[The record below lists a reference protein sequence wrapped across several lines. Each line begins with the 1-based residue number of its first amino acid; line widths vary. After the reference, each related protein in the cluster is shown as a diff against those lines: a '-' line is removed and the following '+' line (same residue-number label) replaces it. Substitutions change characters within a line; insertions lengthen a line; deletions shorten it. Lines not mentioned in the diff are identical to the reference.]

1 VLRNLRT
8 NFYTYAG
15 VVKALDGVDL
25 EVRKGETL
33 GLVGETGCGKS
44 VTARSIMRLV
54 PEPGRIDDGTVVLHG
69 VNLLGLSEDGM
80 RKVRGNTIT
89 MVFQDPTTF
98 LNPVMTIGDQIAETF
113 LIHHD
118 ARANMLTQQIE
129 RRSEDAGQGQSTG
142 SAVEIE
148 RSNKARVMDFVS
160 YKRELRQAAAERSKE
175 LLRIVRMPD
184 PENVLRQYPHQLSGG
199 MKQRVMIAMAI
210 ACNPELLIADE
221 PTTALDVTIQA
232 QILDLLTDIKKE
244 VGLSILLITHDLGV
258 VAETCDRV
266 AIMYA
271 GNIVEVCS
279 TMRLFE
285 NPLHPY
291 TQALLQAIPKLDER
305 RDMLET
311 IRGSVPNLIN
321 PPSGCRYNPR
331 CPFAM
336 AECSAKKPLLEEVEP
351 EHFVACFL
359 RTAKEAN

>member
-15 VVKALDGVDL
+15 VVKALDGVNL
-25 EVRKGETL
+25 EISKGETL

-54 PEPGRIDDGTVVLHG
+54 PEPGKIDDGKIMLRG
-69 VNLLGLSEDGM
+69 VDLLSISENEM
-80 RKVRGNTIT
+80 RKVRGSAIT

-98 LNPVMTIGDQIAETF
+98 LNPVMTIGEQIAEVF
-113 LIHHD
+113 LIHHNIGKND
-118 ARANMLTQQIE
+118 LARHIE
-129 RRSEDAGQGQSTG
+129 TRLKATDQEQPKEPQSK
-142 SAVEIE
+142 S
-148 RSNKARVMDFVS
+148 FVFNRNL
-160 YKRELRQAAAERSKE
+160 KQVAMEKSKE
-175 LLRIVRMPD
+175 LLRIVKMPD
-184 PENVLRQYPHQLSGG
+184 PENVLKSYPHQLSGG

-210 ACNPELLIADE
+210 ACNPQLLIADE

-232 QILDLLTDIKKE
+232 QILDLLTEIKQE

-271 GNIVEVCS
+271 GNIVEVCA
-279 TMRLFE
+279 TTRLFD

-291 TQALLQAIPKLDER
+291 TEALLRAIPKLDER
-305 RDMLET
+305 KDMLET

-331 CPFAM
+331 CPFVM
-336 AECSAKKPLLEEVEP
+336 SVCSSEKPPLEEIEP
-351 EHFVACFL
+351 GHFVACYL
-359 RTAKEAN
+359 RTKKDGR